1 MRFAFAL
8 ISATLLATAAHA
20 QEAPIRLNQLGFLP
34 EARKLAVVP
43 EASPRPLRWELR
55 DAAGRPRASGVTEVG
70 GPDRWSGEAVHRID
84 FSSYREAGKNLRLFV
99 GDRSSRAFT
108 VSADT
113 YRKLPVDA
121 LAFFYH
127 QRAGTPIE
135 ARLVGTAWARPAGH
149 PTESATCVRGRDPY
163 GNDWPGCDWTLDVRG
178 GWYDAG
184 DHGKYVVNGGISI
197 WTLLNLHEHL
207 PAAFPDG
214 SAILPER
221 GNRVSDLLDEARYE
235 LEFFLRMQVPVGK
248 RIRVPV
254 GVKKGVAGMTMREID
269 ASGMVHHKVADERWT
284 GIPMR
289 PDQDPERRIL
299 FPPSTAAT
307 LNFAAVTAQC
317 ARIWKTVDKPFA
329 DRCLAASEA
338 AFAAARRN
346 PEVYAVADFTGSGGY
361 GDEDLSDE
369 FFWAVAELSLTTR
382 RKSYR
387 DLVAASPILKAER
400 VEEPSWP
407 GTATLG
413 ILSLAQHSPR
423 GSVVRRSIVAAADR
437 FLSERRTVGYAIPY
451 APPKGYPWGST
462 SSLLNRGILL
472 AVAYDSTGE
481 QKYFDGVVDN
491 MDFLLGRNPLDRS
504 FITGT
509 GARPMLNPHHRFWAN
524 QPDKGFPGPP
534 PGVVSG
540 GPNSNSSPRADEP
553 VGPPKNCAP
562 QTCWV
567 DDVGSF
573 TTNEVAIN
581 WNAPLVWVSAW
592 LDQRSR
598 TPTGR

>member
-1 MRFAFAL
+1 MRFAPAL
-8 ISATLLATAAHA
+8 LGALLLGTAAHA
-20 QEAPIRLNQLGFLP
+20 QGSAPIRLNQLGFLP
-34 EARKLAVVP
+34 QARKLAILP
-43 EASPRPLRWELR
+43 EASSRPLRWELR
-55 DAAGRPRASGVTEVG
+55 DSDGRQRAAGTTEVV
-70 GPDRWSGEAVHRID
+70 GPDRWSGETVHRID
-84 FSSYREAGKNLRLFV
+84 FSSFREPGEGLRLVV

-108 VSADT
+108 VSHGT
-113 YRKLPVDA
+113 YGRLPVDA

-135 ARLVGTAWARPAGH
+135 ARLVGATWARPAGH
-149 PTESATCVRGRDPY
+149 ATESATCVSGRDPH

-184 DHGKYVVNGGISI
+184 DHGKYVVNGGISL
-197 WTLLNLHEHL
+197 WTLLNLHEVL
-207 PAAFPDG
+207 PTAFPDG

-221 GNRVSDLLDEARYE
+221 GNGVPDLLDEARYQ
-235 LEFFLRMQVPVGK
+235 LEFMLRMQVPAGK

-254 GVKKGVAGMTMREID
+254 GVKRSTTGMAMREID

-317 ARIWKTVDKPFA
+317 ARIWKTLEPAFA
-329 DRCLAASEA
+329 NRCLQASET
-338 AFAAARRN
+338 AFTAARRN
-346 PEVYAVADFTGSGGY
+346 PEVYAVADFPGSGGY
-361 GDEDLSDE
+361 GDEELSDE
-369 FFWAVAELSLTTR
+369 FFWAAAELSLTTDR
-382 RKSYR
+382 SSYR
-387 DLVAASPILKAER
+387 DLVVASPILKSGR
-400 VEEPSWP
+400 VDEPSWP
-407 GTATLG
+407 GTASLG
-413 ILSLAQHSPR
+413 VLSLARHAPP
-423 GSVVRRSIVAAADR
+423 GSAWGRAIVAAADR
-437 FLSERRTVGYAIPY
+437 FLAERKDVGYAIPY
-451 APPKGYPWGST
+451 APEKGYPWGST
-462 SSLLNRGILL
+462 SSLLNRSILL
-472 AVAYDSTGE
+472 AVAHDSTGE
-481 QKYFDGVVDN
+481 QKYLDGVVDN
-491 MDFLLGRNPLDRS
+491 LDFLLGRNPLDRS
-504 FITGT
+504 FVTGT

-524 QPDKGFPGPP
+524 LPDQGFPGPP

-553 VGPPKNCAP
+553 VGPPKGCAP

-581 WNAPLVWVSAW
+581 WNAPLVWVTAW
-592 LDQRSR
+592 LDERSR
-598 TPTGR
+598 TRR